1 MSSKKEKK
9 SKKKEKKTE
18 EEEPQTE
25 GGDDAPKEEPK
36 RAQRATSNVFA
47 LFNQS
52 QIQEFKEAFTMI
64 DQNRDGIID
73 VSDLSA
79 IYQQIGIEPN
89 TKQIQEMLKESPK
102 ELNFTHF
109 LTLFGE
115 KLHGRDPDPA
125 TLKKMVDE
133 APGPLNFTTFL
144 GLFGEKTKGTDPES
158 ALRDAFK
165 LFDEDNKGVM
175 PEEYVKDLLMNVGD
189 QFSKDEIK
197 QVWKEAPIEGG
208 MMDYLK
214 FVLLIKRGKEDE

>member
-1 MSSKKEKK
+1 MGEDKSSKKEKK
-9 SKKKEKKTE
+9 SKKKEKKE
-18 EEEPQTE
+18 EVEDA
-25 GGDDAPKEEPK
+25 GDDAPVVEEPK

-73 VSDLSA
+73 VSDLQN
-79 IYQQIGIEPN
+79 IYQQIGRDLDE
-89 TKQIQEMLKESPK
+89 KSAEQMLKESPK

-115 KLHGRDPDPA
+115 KLHG
-125 TLKKMVDE
+125 
-133 APGPLNFTTFL
+133 
-144 GLFGEKTKGTDPES
+144 TDPEA

-165 LFDEDNKGVM
+165 LFDEDGKGTL

-208 MMDYLK
+208 NLDYLK
-214 FVLLIKRGKEDE
+214 LVAIIKRGKDDE

>member
-1 MSSKKEKK
+1 MGEDKSSKKEKK

-18 EEEPQTE
+18 EDEPAKEE
-25 GGDDAPKEEPK
+25 GGEESPAPKEEPK

-73 VSDLSA
+73 TSDLAA
-79 IYQQIGIEPN
+79 IYQQIGREPDEK
-89 TKQIQEMLKESPK
+89 TFQVMLKESPQQ
-102 ELNFTHF
+102 LNFTHF

-115 KLHGRDPDPA
+115 KLHG
-125 TLKKMVDE
+125 
-133 APGPLNFTTFL
+133 
-144 GLFGEKTKGTDPES
+144 TDPES
-158 ALRDAFK
+158 TLRDAFVM
-165 LFDEDNKGVM
+165 FDEDNKGKL
-175 PEEYVKDLLMNVGD
+175 PEEYVKELLMNVGD

-214 FVLLIKRGKEDE
+214 FVAIIKRGKEDE